1 MGANYRGALQ
11 MGGFDVVQAESFV
24 DVLGTAM
31 PDPDMIVL
39 CDLAV
44 FAYPGQAALVLRVPD
59 KMSPDELVGEGHRR
73 LALRATLLST
83 VGLSVPPSR
92 TVDRLPCSSRLLL
105 QTEK

>member
-1 MGANYRGALQ
+1 MSTTAAGVARILLISDDPKMGANYRGALQ
-11 MGGFDVVQAESFV
+11 MGGYEVIQTESFV

-59 KMSPDELVGEGHRR
+59 KMSPDEVVGEVHRR
-73 LALRATLLST
+73 LALRVTLLTT
-83 VGLSVPPSR
+83 VG
-92 TVDRLPCSSRLLL
+92 
-105 QTEK
+105 